1 MTPKKIASLGE
12 CMVELS
18 PLENN
23 TYARGFAGDSLNTAI
38 YIQRS
43 LREQPVETSYITALG
58 PDPLSQKIREFIAS
72 ENIDCSLIGTVADKR
87 PGLYSI
93 ELDDAGERTFS
104 YWRNDSAAKKLL
116 DGGLTDEQQQRLAA
130 DFDLIYF
137 SGISLAI
144 LDTESRVKL
153 FKLLTVARSQGTKIA
168 FDSNYRPALWES
180 PDTAKKVM
188 AEFLTQTDIAMM
200 TFDDEQML
208 HGDDVP
214 QDTMARLK
222 EAGVPEI
229 VVKDG
234 ANGCLIHSADYQG
247 LVKSEK
253 VASVVDTTSA
263 GDSFNA
269 GYMAGRVCE
278 QAPEQAALFAHQLAA
293 NVIQHKGAIIPLEHC
308 AAI

>member
-1 MTPKKIASLGE
+1 MTPKKIACLGE

-58 PDPLSQKIREFIAS
+58 PDPLSQKIREFIAA

-93 ELDDAGERTFS
+93 ELDDTGERTFS
-104 YWRNDSAAKKLL
+104 YWRNDSAAKKVL
-116 DGGLTDEQQQRLAA
+116 DGGMTEEQQQRLAA

-144 LDTESRVKL
+144 LDTESRLKL
-153 FKLLTVARSQGTKIA
+153 FKLLTVARSQGAKIA

-180 PDTAKKVM
+180 PAVAKKVM

-208 HGDDVP
+208 HGDEVP
-214 QDTMARLK
+214 EETMARLK
-222 EAGVPEI
+222 AAGIPEI

-234 ANGCLIHSADYQG
+234 GNGCLIYSTDYQG

-253 VASVVDTTSA
+253 VATVVDTTSA

-269 GYMAGRVCE
+269 GYMSGRISGKT
-278 QAPEQAALFAHQLAA
+278 PEKAALFAHQLAA
-293 NVIQHKGAIIPLEHC
+293 NVIQHKGAIIPLEYC
-308 AAI
+308 SAI

>member
-1 MTPKKIASLGE
+1 MTPKKIACLGE

-18 PLENN
+18 PLEND

-43 LREQPVETSYITALG
+43 LRKQPAETSYITALG
-58 PDPLSQKIREFIAS
+58 PDPLSQKIREFIAG
-72 ENIDCSLIGTVADKR
+72 ENINSSLIGTIADKR

-93 ELDDAGERTFS
+93 DLDDTGERTFS

-116 DGGLTDEQQQRLAA
+116 DGGLSEEQQQRLAR

-137 SGISLAI
+137 SGISLAV
-144 LDTESRVKL
+144 LDTESRLKL
-153 FKLLTVARSQGTKIA
+153 FKLLTIARSEGAKIA

-180 PDTAKKVM
+180 PKTAKKVM

-208 HGDDVP
+208 HGDKTP
-214 QDTMARLK
+214 QDTMTRLQA
-222 EAGVPEI
+222 AGVPEI

-234 ANGCLIHSADYQG
+234 ANGCLIRSIDYQG

-253 VASVVDTTSA
+253 VATVVDTTSA

-278 QAPEQAALFAHQLAA
+278 RTPERAAVFAHQLAA
-293 NVIQHKGAIIPLEHC
+293 NVIQHKGAIIPLEYC
-308 AAI
+308 SAI